1 MQNISRN
8 VMNAIKMNRVELLV
22 IVRENMTKHT
32 AEYLEAV
39 EDYKK
44 LVLQLATDNLK
55 LATTQE
61 LAEFAKMKS
70 VPAKP
75 NSYEA
80 SYKRAVRM
88 LELSIEDVIEIEEDV
103 FNQLVLDEWSWKNSF
118 TASNTLY
125 KVGIGAAPPAGF

>member
-1 MQNISRN
+1 
-8 VMNAIKMNRVELLV
+8 MNAIKMNRVELLG
-22 IVRENMTKHT
+22 IVRENMTKHS

-55 LATTQE
+55 LAKTQT
-61 LAEFAKMKS
+61 LVEFAKIKTLPS
-70 VPAKP
+70 KP
-75 NSYEA
+75 NSYES

-88 LELSIEDVIEIEEDV
+88 LELSVEDVIEVEEDV

-125 KVGIGAAPPAGF
+125 KTGVGAAPGAAF